1 MTDAPDRRASLWA
14 AKLRGS
20 LARYWPD
27 AVVSEVVDLPFGSAV
42 VSQDGATAWV
52 VLELPVAASLGGV
65 LAWAAKSAPSASTVH
80 ALLPSDMTI
89 WRYPAGVW
97 ARLASYFDVD
107 CHIHELTPQGCA
119 EVSPTLLAGK
129 SDAPDG
135 ARALRDVLAEARLE
149 VVEEAGIIRGEVL
162 GLEVARIM
170 ELGAE
175 HRALAGLDL
184 EAADSDPMFG
194 IDIGV
199 GKFDQEIG
207 RMLQTETVPVAALTR
222 TADYVRLN
230 RSVDAGPHPLAML
243 CRERWLRIDWLAQRG
258 IDLDDACF
266 VEPPIEREALR
277 ESSIC
282 GVLIDNALH
291 AFATGIDLD
300 TIPQV
305 ADMAA
310 RCESERSG
318 AVVSLD
324 EVHLYVADPTL
335 ARVQQRLVPR
345 LGRPI
350 TVHVMPAPWER
361 LTA

>member
-1 MTDAPDRRASLWA
+1 M
-14 AKLRGS
+14 
-20 LARYWPD
+20 
-27 AVVSEVVDLPFGSAV
+27 VSEVVDLPFGSAV

-80 ALLPSDMTI
+80 ALLPSDMAI

-97 ARLASYFDVD
+97 ARLASYFDID
-107 CHIHELTPQGCA
+107 CHIHELTPQGCV

-184 EAADSDPMFG
+184 DADDSDPTFG

-207 RMLQTETVPVAALTR
+207 RMLQTESVPVAALTR

-230 RSVDAGPHPLAML
+230 RSADAG
-243 CRERWLRIDWLAQRG
+243 
-258 IDLDDACF
+258 
-266 VEPPIEREALR
+266 PPIEREALR